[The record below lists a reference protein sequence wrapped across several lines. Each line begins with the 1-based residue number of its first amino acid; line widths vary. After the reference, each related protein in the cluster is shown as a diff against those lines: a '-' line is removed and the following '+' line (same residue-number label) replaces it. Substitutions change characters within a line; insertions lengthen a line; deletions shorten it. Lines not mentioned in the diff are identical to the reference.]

1 MLFQTMSF
9 YRVSLGGNDTLD
21 LGLSFLS
28 FSEWFN
34 LQALLVEGGNG
45 NDASLWSQARI
56 IRALP
61 VSSHSNLG
69 TM

>member
-1 MLFQTMSF
+1 MSLH
-9 YRVSLGGNDTLD
+9 RVSLGGDDTLD

-28 FSEWFN
+28 FSEGFN
-34 LQALLVEGGNG
+34 LPALLVEGGNG
-45 NDASLWSQARI
+45 TDTSLWSQVRI

-61 VSSHSNLG
+61 VSSHSNSG